1 MQTKLCK
8 DEQIVIC
15 KKAIDV
21 FGAATQ
27 QVVAMEECGELIQA
41 ISKSIRGKEHNVE
54 EEIADVEIML
64 QQLKM
69 IFDRDKVEKIK
80 QQKLYRLKGLV
91 M

>member
-1 MQTKLCK
+1 MERISE
-8 DEQIVIC
+8 DEEILIC
-15 KKAIDV
+15 NKAIDT
-21 FGAATQ
+21 FGPAIQ

-41 ISKSIRGKEHNVE
+41 ISKSIRGKEHNIE
-54 EEIADVEIML
+54 EEIADVEIMI

-69 IFDRDKVEKIK
+69 IFDKDKVEKIK